1 MKIEI
6 FYDAV
11 RTKTASFILIDEASN
26 KCAVIDSVLDY
37 DQNAGKTFTESAD
50 KIIDFIKKQNLELE
64 WILETHIHADHLT
77 ASHYIKSKL
86 GGKTAMGENIKKVL
100 EYWVPIFEEDIPI
113 DGSQFDYLFKD
124 GEEFK
129 IGNLKAKVIFTAG
142 HTPACASYY
151 IEGCIFSGDTI
162 FSYNVGTA
170 RTDFPG
176 GSSVELYNSIQKL
189 YKLLD
194 ETKLYVGHDYPQ
206 DTSKPVIETT
216 IGEQKR
222 RNILLNEKTTLEEFV
237 EKREARQKSL
247 PVPTLLFPALFV
259 NLMAGRVPKFIKIPV
274 NMI

>member
-1 MKIEI
+1 
-6 FYDAV
+6 
-11 RTKTASFILIDEASN
+11 
-26 KCAVIDSVLDY
+26 
-37 DQNAGKTFTESAD
+37 
-50 KIIDFIKKQNLELE
+50 
-64 WILETHIHADHLT
+64 
-77 ASHYIKSKL
+77 
-86 GGKTAMGENIKKVL
+86 
-100 EYWVPIFEEDIPI
+100 
-113 DGSQFDYLFKD
+113 
-124 GEEFK
+124 
-129 IGNLKAKVIFTAG
+129 
-142 HTPACASYY
+142 
-151 IEGCIFSGDTI
+151 
-162 FSYNVGTA
+162 VGTA

-194 ETKLYVGHDYPQ
+194 ETKLYVGHDYPK